1 MRTEDSKLRTEDST
15 LRTEDNIAMCA
26 QRRRSHARTAR
37 SIRLICMYIRLIYA
51 AYVVMSAA
59 QGTADTPYTYIH
71 IILIHAAYAAC
82 PHSAA
87 DGMALGGSRSEKIIF
102 QSTVSRSATAHTEE
116 HESDSAEPPPRKKSH
131 SDSTEPPQ
139 KKKKENHSDSGEP
152 LGRAAG
158 RMMCGPQG
166 RR

>member
-1 MRTEDSKLRTEDST
+1 
-15 LRTEDNIAMCA
+15 MCA

-37 SIRLICMYIRLIYA
+37 SIRLKCMYIRIIYA

-59 QGTADTPYTYIH
+59 QGTAITPHTPRAARPIRHIRIY
-71 IILIHAAYAAC
+71 IILIYAAYAAC

-87 DGMALGGSRSEKIIF
+87 DGMALGGSRFEKNIF

-116 HESDSAEPPPRKKSH
+116 HDSDSAEHPPEKKSH